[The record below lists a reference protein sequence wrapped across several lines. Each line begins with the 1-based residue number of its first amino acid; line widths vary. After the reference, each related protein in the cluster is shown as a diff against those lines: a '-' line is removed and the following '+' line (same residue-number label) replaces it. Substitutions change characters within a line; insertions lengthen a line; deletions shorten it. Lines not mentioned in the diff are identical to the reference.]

1 MKEMRL
7 LLAGLFAITAQN
19 AAAQARIPGRIIGV
33 FDDRTGLPLAEV
45 IVEDMFT
52 GWSAQT
58 TATGTVSLF
67 YVDTGGTMLRVKKVG
82 YVPQTMPV
90 RNSPTD
96 TTPITVILKP
106 SAQVLPTATTTAKTH
121 RGPADTVRKLERM
134 GFYERRLSQGAP
146 ERAFV
151 TTKELSKARLVSD
164 VVRFSGRQFCPS
176 NIYIDG
182 VKVELP
188 NLNLRG
194 NARGPRTTKLLKDGI
209 DALLEPELIVGIE
222 MYKVSDTPAQYNATA
237 PPGQPPCGATLIW
250 TR

>member
-1 MKEMRL
+1 MKEMRPL
-7 LLAGLFAITAQN
+7 FLASLVALTAQVGS
-19 AAAQARIPGRIIGV
+19 AQARIPGRLIGV
-33 FDDRTGLPLAEV
+33 FDDRTGQPLAEV
-45 IVEDMFT
+45 IVEDMVT

-58 TATGTVSLF
+58 TATGTLSLF
-67 YVDTGGTMLRVKKVG
+67 YVDTGGTLIRIKKVG

-90 RNSPTD
+90 RNSPSD

-106 SAQVLPTATTTAKTH
+106 AAQVLPTATTTARTH
-121 RGPADTVRKLERM
+121 RGPADTVRKLDRM

-151 TTKELSKARLVSD
+151 TTKELAKVRLVSD
-164 VVRFSGRQFCPS
+164 VVRFSGRPFCAT
-176 NIYIDG
+176 NVYIDG
-182 VKVELP
+182 MKVELP

-209 DALLEPELIVGIE
+209 DALLEPEMIVGIE
-222 MYKVSDTPAQYNATA
+222 MYKVADTPAQYNATQS
-237 PPGQPPCGATLIW
+237 GPPCGATLIW